1 MNPPTV
7 GGAGPGLRDLRPG
20 EVFVVCDDS
29 RVGGS
34 RSLLFHD
41 PDDVVVC
48 TDPSQ
53 AVRAFERIDAGVRA
67 GLHAAGWFSYEL
79 GYHLEPHLAPLAP
92 SDAGQPPLIMMGL
105 FRERTS
111 MPALERDSF
120 WDEAGEPPTI
130 TDVRLTM
137 DRAAYVA
144 AVEAVRE
151 LILDG
156 ATYQVNLTLKY
167 RFTVDGAPTALYA
180 ALRQRQ
186 RTRCSAFVGWE
197 EGSVLSLSPES
208 FFVRQGSHIEVRPM
222 KGTLPAGGDEEET
235 RRSSEWLQSDPK
247 SRAEN
252 IMIVDLL
259 RNDLA
264 RISVPGTVRVPS
276 LLDVERYE
284 TVLQMT
290 STIEAELAG
299 DPSIQQLIQ
308 ALFPCGSVTGAPKV
322 STMEII
328 RELES
333 EPRGVYTGAIGYV
346 SGNEAVFNVA
356 IRTLCLDRDGCGELG
371 VGSGIL
377 VDSDAEAE
385 YEECLLKGKFLT
397 DLQK

>member
-1 MNPPTV
+1 MSV
-7 GGAGPGLRDLRPG
+7 GAFGGDAPSLRDLGRG
-20 EVFVVCDDS
+20 QLFVVCDDS
-29 RVGGS
+29 RAGGS
-34 RSLLFHD
+34 RSFLFRD
-41 PDDVVVC
+41 PDEVVVC

-53 AVRAFERIDAGVRA
+53 VAGAFERVETGVRA

-79 GYHLEPHLAPLAP
+79 GYHLEPRLAPLAP
-92 SDAGQPPLIMMGL
+92 ADPGQPPLMMMGL
-105 FRERTS
+105 FRTRTGMS
-111 MPALERDSF
+111 TRNCDSF
-120 WDEAGEPPTI
+120 WEEAGGAPTI
-130 TDVRLTM
+130 TEVRPTM
-137 DRAAYVA
+137 DRGAYVA

-156 ATYQVNLTLKY
+156 ATYQVNLTMKY
-167 RFTVDGAPTALYA
+167 LFRVDGAPAALYA

-186 RTRCSAFVGWE
+186 RTRWSAFVGWE
-197 EGSVLSLSPES
+197 GGSVLSLSPEL
-208 FFVRQGSHIEVRPM
+208 FFARSGPRIEVRPM
-222 KGTLPAGGDEEET
+222 KGTLPRSGDEKEIE
-235 RRSSEWLQSDPK
+235 RSSAWLKSDPK

-299 DPSIQQLIQ
+299 DPTVHQLIQ

-328 RELES
+328 RALES
-333 EPRGVYTGAIGYV
+333 QPRGVYTGAIGYV
-346 SGNEAVFNVA
+346 SGGEASFNVA
-356 IRTLCLDRDGCGELG
+356 IRTLSLDHEGGGELG

-377 VDSDAEAE
+377 ADSDAEAE
-385 YEECLLKGKFLT
+385 YEECLLKGRFLT
-397 DLQK
+397 ALTQ